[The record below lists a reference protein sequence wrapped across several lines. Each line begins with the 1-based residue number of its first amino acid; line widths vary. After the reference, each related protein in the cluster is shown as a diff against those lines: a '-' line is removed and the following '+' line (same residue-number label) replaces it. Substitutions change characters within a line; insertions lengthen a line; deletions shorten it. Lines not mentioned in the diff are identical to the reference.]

1 FAATMLSP
9 EQNAAFLENF
19 IQNKLSGEI
28 KNNWLAQEFTA
39 RVLGEASLANGKT
52 PPDFSVKSHKG
63 ETFSLSDVKGKVVLL
78 DFWASWCR
86 PCRIENPNV
95 VRLYQQYKDKGFTVF
110 SVSLDNNMQKWVSAI
125 EQDQLSWQYHGSNL
139 LGWQC
144 PVAQLYKVNS

>member
-1 FAATMLSP
+1 
-9 EQNAAFLENF
+9 
-19 IQNKLSGEI
+19 
-28 KNNWLAQEFTA
+28 
-39 RVLGEASLANGKT
+39 
-52 PPDFSVKSHKG
+52 KG

-144 PVAQLYKVNS
+144 PVAQLYKVNSIPQTFLLDREGKIIGRNLRGIELENKLREIFGS